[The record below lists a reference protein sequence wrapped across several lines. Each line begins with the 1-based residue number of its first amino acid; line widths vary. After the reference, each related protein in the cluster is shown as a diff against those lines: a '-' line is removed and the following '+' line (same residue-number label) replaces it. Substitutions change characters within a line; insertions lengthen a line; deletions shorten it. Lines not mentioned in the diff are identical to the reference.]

1 MGCDQQTIERHGLR
15 GPCEQIL
22 DDRFPSFA
30 GDRPCRGS
38 SVGPDRNDLCIDKAF
53 DKSSDFVM
61 ARAKLL
67 EDVLPKYRNVLNKP
81 LESRRRLDEGIRL
94 VKQC

>member
-30 GDRPCRGS
+30 GDRPGRGS
-38 SVGPDRNDLCIDKAF
+38 SVGPDRNDLRIA
-53 DKSSDFVM
+53 
-61 ARAKLL
+61 
-67 EDVLPKYRNVLNKP
+67 
-81 LESRRRLDEGIRL
+81 
-94 VKQC
+94 